1 MRSAPVAALF
11 TALLMMSGGVFAAGY
26 AKGDPAKGKEI
37 VDKVCAACHGAD
49 GNSVVAA
56 QPSLAGQ
63 HPEYIYKQLTEFK
76 GGKLRKNPI
85 MTAQAAQLSD
95 DDMKNVAAYFGQQ
108 KPKEGGASDKVL
120 IAAGEKI
127 YRGGI
132 ATKSVPA
139 CMACHGP
146 AGAGIPVQYPRVAGQ
161 HGAYLIAQL
170 NTFRSGERANNQV
183 MTDIAGRLSDQEIK
197 SVAEYIQSLH

>member
-11 TALLMMSGGVFAAGY
+11 TALVMMSGSVFAAGPT
-26 AKGDPAKGKEI
+26 KGDPAKGKEI

-56 QPSLAGQ
+56 NPRLAGQ

-76 GGKLRKNPI
+76 TQKRKNAV
-85 MTAQAAQLSD
+85 MFGMASTLSD
-95 DDMKNVAAYFGQQ
+95 DDMHNVAAYFSQQ
-108 KPKEGGASDKVL
+108 KPKEGGASDKTL
-120 IAAGEKI
+120 IATGEKI

-132 ATKSVPA
+132 AAKNLPA

-146 AGAGIPVQYPRVAGQ
+146 AGSGMPAQFPRVAGQ
-161 HGAYLIAQL
+161 HSAYVIAQL
-170 NTFRSGERANNQV
+170 NTFRTGERNNNQV
-183 MTDIAGRLSDQEIK
+183 MVDVAGRMSDQDIK
-197 SVAEYIQSLH
+197 AVAEYIQSLH

>member
-1 MRSAPVAALF
+1 MRVAPVAALF
-11 TALLMMSGGVFAAGY
+11 AALTMMSTGVFAATT

-49 GNSVVAA
+49 GNSVVPAN
-56 QPSLAGQ
+56 PRLAGQ

-76 GGKLRKNPI
+76 TQKRKNPV
-85 MTAQAAQLSD
+85 MLGMASQLSD
-95 DDMKNVAAYFGQQ
+95 DDMHNVAAYFSTQ
-108 KPKEGGASDKVL
+108 KPKDGGASDKVL

-132 ATKSVPA
+132 AAKNVPA

-146 AGAGIPVQYPRVAGQ
+146 SGAGMPVQYPRMAGQ
-161 HGAYLIAQL
+161 HSAYIITEL
-170 NTFRSGERANNQV
+170 NLFRSGDRTNGPAMN
-183 MTDIAGRLSDQEIK
+183 DISARLSDQEIK

>member
-11 TALLMMSGGVFAAGY
+11 TALLMISGAVLAAGPT
-26 AKGDPAKGKEI
+26 KGDPAKGKEI
-37 VDKVCAACHGAD
+37 VDKTCAACHGAD

-56 QPSLAGQ
+56 NPRLAGQ

-76 GGKLRKNPI
+76 AQKRKNAV
-85 MTAQAAQLSD
+85 MLGMASQLSD
-95 DDMKNVAAYFGQQ
+95 DDMHNVAAYFSQQ

-132 ATKSVPA
+132 AAKSVPA

-146 AGAGIPVQYPRVAGQ
+146 AGAGIPVQFPRLAGQ
-161 HGAYLIAQL
+161 HSAYLITQL
-170 NTFRSGERANNQV
+170 TTFRSGDRANNQV
-183 MTDIAGRLSDQEIK
+183 MMDVAGRMSDQDIK
-197 SVAEYIQSLH
+197 AVAEYIQSLH